1 MVNRQLNT
9 MTSEYW
15 STNHQ
20 HAVWSAKIQAANQL
34 LTSWNGQVSQ
44 NQVDLHLFRF
54 KYGENLR
61 EKSLTAL
68 AEYRACFE
76 CWWWGQ

>member
-20 HAVWSAKIQAANQL
+20 HAVWSAKIQAAQQLL

-54 KYGENLR
+54 EYGENLR

-68 AEYRACFE
+68 AE
-76 CWWWGQ
+76 